1 MAIKST
7 DWIKLELALLRVKIL
22 TVQITFDKLYKQLCF
37 NCHRCTSCLKYLD
50 LSDSQSAK
58 KKVLAI
64 QTGFAKMVKKCNHR
78 NLKIHE
84 KYWNLNNCFFIFIGW
99 RFRIKWAS
107 QCISFKLYEVCQIS
121 KDTMFEGYQRWLW
134 RCQGYQVSKL

>member
-1 MAIKST
+1 MEPKSVCAAAHPAHP
-7 DWIKLELALLRVKIL
+7 LPPPL
-22 TVQITFDKLYKQLCF
+22 
-37 NCHRCTSCLKYLD
+37 RCTSCLKYLD

-99 RFRIKWAS
+99 RLRIKWAS
-107 QCISFKLYEVCQIS
+107 QCISFKLHEIYQIS
-121 KDTMFEGYQRWLW
+121 KDTMLEGYQRWLR
-134 RCQGYQVSKL
+134 RCQGYQVSLVYPSIVLILD